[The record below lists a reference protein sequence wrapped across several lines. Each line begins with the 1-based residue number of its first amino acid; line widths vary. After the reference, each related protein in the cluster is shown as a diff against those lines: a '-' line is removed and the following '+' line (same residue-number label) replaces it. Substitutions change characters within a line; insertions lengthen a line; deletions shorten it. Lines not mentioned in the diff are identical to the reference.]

1 MLNFNFSNMRALTH
15 ILKWTMLLLVWSYLS
30 CDLEKI
36 DETDVVLPVQFS
48 KTLGLPGENEQGAA
62 VLQLAGGGYLV
73 VAENSTCPADKCLQ
87 VYKLDKDGNTE
98 AGWPK
103 TYAYQTFNKCY
114 PVALAEVP
122 GGGFVIAGHVKSG
135 TNEIDAYAMKIDA
148 NGNVNWQQKYGIA
161 NNPEY
166 FRSVTPTNDGGF
178 AFAGSNSD
186 DYLNFVVKTNGTGDK
201 TWERTLPGSGF
212 GVAIHS
218 LSTGG
223 FMMLPGWSGDKVSLL
238 QLTSTGNVDKTV
250 QFGDANS
257 NVSNDMIPTKD
268 GGWLITGERGF
279 DQYTE
284 IYLLKVKSDLT
295 KQWEI
300 TFPDKGWF
308 EAGRA
313 LTESSDGSFG
323 ILATRELNVLTLIK
337 VDANGNEKFFKEIGA
352 GLGYDID
359 ACSDG
364 GFVIT
369 GDDKSNGI
377 FVIKTDKDGNF

>member
-1 MLNFNFSNMRALTH
+1 MRAFNHL
-15 ILKWTMLLLVWSYLS
+15 LKWATLLLVCSPIS

-48 KTLGLPGENEQGAA
+48 KTLGLPGENERGAS

-73 VAENSTCPADKCLQ
+73 VADNSTCPADKCLQ

-122 GGGFVIAGHVKSG
+122 GGGFIIAGHVKSG
-135 TNEIDAYAMKIDA
+135 SNEFDAYAMKIDA
-148 NGNVNWQQKYGIA
+148 NGNINWQQKYGTA
-161 NNPEY
+161 SNPEY
-166 FRSVTPTNDGGF
+166 FRSVTPTSDGGF

-186 DYLNFVVKTNGTGDK
+186 DYLNYVVKTNATGDK
-201 TWERTLPGSGF
+201 TWEKTLPGSGF
-212 GVAIHS
+212 GVAIHA
-218 LSTGG
+218 LSNGG
-223 FMMLPGWSGDKVSLL
+223 LMLLPGWSGDKVSLL
-238 QLTSTGNVDKTV
+238 QLTSSGNVDKTV

-268 GGWLITGERGF
+268 GGWLVTGERGF

-284 IYLLKVKSDLT
+284 VYVLKVKSDLT
-295 KQWEI
+295 KHWEI
-300 TFPDKGWF
+300 TFPDKGQF

-323 ILATRELNVLTLIK
+323 ILATRELNMMSLIK
-337 VDANGNEKFFKEIGA
+337 VDAAGNEVFFKDIGT
-352 GLGYDID
+352 GSGYDID

-377 FVIKTDKDGNF
+377 FVIKTDKNGIF